1 MFNVTIDKIP
11 IIVPIYSLEV
21 KELVE
26 KLDSML
32 KQIVSEKV
40 KEVKSDVPSVI
51 LNWEQVMT
59 DVDSSKKIQ
68 AILKEID
75 RVYKIA
81 VPIDYV
87 YKENAR
93 EDQLVP
99 YKVRKVTDYL

>member
-1 MFNVTIDKIP
+1 MINVTMDKVP
-11 IIVPIYSLEV
+11 ILVPIYSLEV

-32 KQIVSEKV
+32 KQIVSDKA
-40 KEVKSDVPSVI
+40 KEVNSDVPSVI
-51 LNWEQVMT
+51 LTWDQVMT
-59 DVDSSKKIQ
+59 DVESSRKIQ

-75 RVYKIA
+75 RVYSIA
-81 VPIDYV
+81 VPIDYI